1 MMVLSDQEILRGA
14 LSPNPRPI
22 LSIFL
27 MLLSLYESQARK
39 IVLCCWSMYIV
50 SLFQVIVCRHL
61 NINLLG
67 LYHRVY
73 ILHIFLVLHL
83 LHKVQGEEWGGRGGG
98 GKLTRRYTN
107 DASKLTAAF
116 VLSES
121 QIYLSVAI
129 CFSLSPYCTVIL
141 CLQCS
146 KFFLTPFRMRGEGV
160 KAKMCPPTSFS
171 HVISANVGISPQNF
185 LTFSFN
191 FFATL
196 V

>member
-1 MMVLSDQEILRGA
+1 MG
-14 LSPNPRPI
+14 
-22 LSIFL
+22 
-27 MLLSLYESQARK
+27 
-39 IVLCCWSMYIV
+39 
-50 SLFQVIVCRHL
+50 
-61 NINLLG
+61 
-67 LYHRVY
+67 
-73 ILHIFLVLHL
+73 
-83 LHKVQGEEWGGRGGG
+83 GGRGGG
-98 GKLTRRYTN
+98 GGGGGGVGQMTRMYTN

>member
-98 GKLTRRYTN
+98 GG
-107 DASKLTAAF
+107 
-116 VLSES
+116 
-121 QIYLSVAI
+121 AI
-129 CFSLSPYCTVIL
+129 DEKVYQRCF
-141 CLQCS
+141 
-146 KFFLTPFRMRGEGV
+146 
-160 KAKMCPPTSFS
+160 
-171 HVISANVGISPQNF
+171 
-185 LTFSFN
+185 
-191 FFATL
+191 
-196 V
+196 

>member
-1 MMVLSDQEILRGA
+1 M
-14 LSPNPRPI
+14 
-22 LSIFL
+22 
-27 MLLSLYESQARK
+27 
-39 IVLCCWSMYIV
+39 
-50 SLFQVIVCRHL
+50 
-61 NINLLG
+61 
-67 LYHRVY
+67 
-73 ILHIFLVLHL
+73 
-83 LHKVQGEEWGGRGGG
+83 
-98 GKLTRRYTN
+98 TRRYTN

-160 KAKMCPPTSFS
+160 KANMCPLTSFS
-171 HVISANVGISPQNF
+171 RVISANVGISPQNF

-191 FFATL
+191 FFAIL
-196 V
+196 VSNIKLRPIASLKLLDENQHYTFEKWFFWSNPYKIEVMNFSYRNTRVSKLSSHDDTYNMI